1 MANPNEHTL
10 TSTAVTLEE
19 TTRRALHV
27 LFVERLDAES
37 ETEQGRDRAT
47 REVEARREGV
57 RAPRRAR
64 SDDESRRRC
73 EAIVPRQPPVPRPA
87 LRAPRLVPRVV
98 GHREADDQVPR
109 LPDPPRDEARQGRP
123 RCRGPDAVRGSAR
136 RAAAMRFLSEEIAC
150 MREMVHGSFDDGERF
165 ARDAVL
171 AIATGQAKAANEEI
185 YNLDYLFRTMERSFA
200 LFDDPN
206 HFDDLLPQYHV
217 LVDPSKRLH
226 ADVAKIMI

>member
-1 MANPNEHTL
+1 
-10 TSTAVTLEE
+10 
-19 TTRRALHV
+19 
-27 LFVERLDAES
+27 
-37 ETEQGRDRAT
+37 
-47 REVEARREGV
+47 
-57 RAPRRAR
+57 
-64 SDDESRRRC
+64 
-73 EAIVPRQPPVPRPA
+73 
-87 LRAPRLVPRVV
+87 
-98 GHREADDQVPR
+98 
-109 LPDPPRDEARQGRP
+109 
-123 RCRGPDAVRGSAR
+123 
-136 RAAAMRFLSEEIAC
+136 MRFLSEEIAC